1 MKGIAMIGV
10 TRSEVTEWLERYY
23 DAWRRSDPEA
33 ASSLFTA
40 DAIYSESPY
49 EQSWPKGK
57 RMTGRQ
63 QIAEYWRYVTTDL
76 SRFIDGGFDLWAV
89 EGGNAFARWWADAEI
104 LGEGYWVD
112 AEGILRLT
120 FVDRHDGQLVCSEL
134 LEWNP
139 AIPES
144 HHHRETHQTDQ

>member
-1 MKGIAMIGV
+1 MI
-10 TRSEVTEWLERYY
+10 EVSRLEVIGWLDSYY
-23 DAWRRSDPEA
+23 NAWRRGDAEA
-33 ASSLFTA
+33 AAQLFTI

-49 EQSWPKGK
+49 ELPWPQGK
-57 RMTGRQ
+57 RMIGRQ
-63 QIAEYWRYVTTDL
+63 QIAEYWHYVTVEL
-76 SRFIDGGFDLWAV
+76 SRSIDGGYDLWTV
-89 EGGNAFARWWADAEI
+89 EGNNAFARWWADAEI

-120 FVDRHDGQLVCSEL
+120 YVDRQDGQLLCSEL

-144 HHHRETHQTDQ
+144 HQYRNTHKADQ